1 MASKNILKFRL
12 RGLLQELQN
21 KILFIFLGAVQKL
34 LAESVILD
42 NLLQQLEEEINM
54 ALALMERDLPSTID
68 VWFTITASW

>member
-1 MASKNILKFRL
+1 MVSKNILKFRL

-42 NLLQQLEEEINM
+42 DLQQQLEEEINM
-54 ALALMERDLPSTID
+54 ALALMERDFPLTIE
-68 VWFTITASW
+68 VWFIITAS